1 MMVRAPGLAP
11 DAEWHCV
18 LDWVC
23 LSLTENKSLTG
34 GNSSEDGGVYVL
46 VSLGLAGSGPQEREL
61 EKYQGKV
68 GWKIL

>member
-1 MMVRAPGLAP
+1 MAPVFGNGP
-11 DAEWHCV
+11 PSHF
-18 LDWVC
+18 
-23 LSLTENKSLTG
+23 TENKSLTV

-46 VSLGLAGSGPQEREL
+46 VSLGLAGSGPREREL